1 MPEKPIDPKVAEA
14 VRFAADAHGR
24 QARKGTGT
32 PYLIHPLGVA
42 RLLDAAGCGVETVI
56 AGILHDV
63 IEDSEHHGE
72 KEIREAHGARV
83 AEIVVGASEP
93 NRGDTWKARKQ
104 HTIDFIASLS
114 DLEILAVSCADKLDN
129 ITAIQQD
136 LEWAEDESAFWG
148 RFNASQPEQ
157 RWYYTRLA
165 TAFASHKTKSAPLEF
180 LAPLFLST
188 VEQVFQN

>member
-14 VRFAADAHGR
+14 VRFAAEAHGR

-63 IEDSEHHGE
+63 IEDSRHHGE
-72 KEIREAHGARV
+72 EEIRQAFGGRV

-93 NRGDTWKARKQ
+93 NRGNSWKARKQ
-104 HTIDFIASLS
+104 HTIDFIASLA

-129 ITAIQQD
+129 MMSIRQD
-136 LEWAEDESAFWG
+136 LEWAGDETVFWD
-148 RFNASQPEQ
+148 RFNAPRSDQG
-157 RWYYTRLA
+157 WYYTRLA
-165 TAFASHKTKSAPLEF
+165 QAFVAQQNKSAALEF
-180 LAPLFLST
+180 LAPRFLSA
-188 VEQVFQN
+188 VDSVFRS